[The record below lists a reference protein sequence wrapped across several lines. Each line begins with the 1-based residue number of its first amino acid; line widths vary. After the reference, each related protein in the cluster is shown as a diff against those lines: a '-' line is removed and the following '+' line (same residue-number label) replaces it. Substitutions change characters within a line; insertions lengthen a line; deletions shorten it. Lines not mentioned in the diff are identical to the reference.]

1 MGDKATLVS
10 ALAERIHAKI
20 ALGEYQ
26 VGSRLRQ
33 EDLAKAFKVSR
44 TPVREALR
52 QLEAKGV
59 ISHAHGHSAVIR
71 AASPREIR
79 EIYQIR
85 AELEGFA
92 AQLAAQWITDEQLAR
107 LRKVHEDFVLAIEI
121 LEKQGNSQKPRLSD
135 KMRASRAVKFSKGW
149 IETNAAFHTIIH
161 EASNS
166 QSLRKFIGDLALGY
180 TRSIMLSSAMG
191 MDMHRMRKNIKDH
204 EVILRGLEK
213 RDPTEARRAMS
224 LHIRESGE
232 FLVAWFENHSQ
243 MSDGT

>member
-1 MGDKATLVS
+1 MCESLTPTVKSLERQQCKAQDGIRMGDRATLVS

-20 ALGEYQ
+20 ASGEYQ

-59 ISHAHGHSAVIR
+59 ISHAHGHSAIIR

-92 AQLAAQWITDEQLAR
+92 AQL
-107 LRKVHEDFVLAIEI
+107 
-121 LEKQGNSQKPRLSD
+121 
-135 KMRASRAVKFSKGW
+135 
-149 IETNAAFHTIIH
+149 
-161 EASNS
+161 
-166 QSLRKFIGDLALGY
+166 
-180 TRSIMLSSAMG
+180 
-191 MDMHRMRKNIKDH
+191 
-204 EVILRGLEK
+204 
-213 RDPTEARRAMS
+213 
-224 LHIRESGE
+224 
-232 FLVAWFENHSQ
+232 
-243 MSDGT
+243 